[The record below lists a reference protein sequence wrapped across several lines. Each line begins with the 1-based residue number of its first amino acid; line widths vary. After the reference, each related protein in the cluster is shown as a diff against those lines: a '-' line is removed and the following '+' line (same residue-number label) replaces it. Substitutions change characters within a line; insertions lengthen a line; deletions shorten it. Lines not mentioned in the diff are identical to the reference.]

1 MKHNI
6 LLFLLWLVT
15 SLPLIAQK
23 LYVPRNVSAAINK
36 GSRTEN
42 GLPGQNYW
50 QNQGKYDLNIQLDP
64 KTGTIRGEEKITYT
78 NNSPDTLDKLVFN
91 FVNNVH
97 KQGVFRN
104 TIPDE
109 DFITQGLHISE
120 LIIDGESYN
129 IDGKEWGTVAAIQ
142 LKKAVNPKREVYVLL
157 HWDYPLS
164 KKSDREGRIDSTT
177 FFVAYAYPRIA
188 VYDDYNGW
196 DMLQHNG
203 QVEFYNDFND
213 YDLKVSVPN
222 NYVVWATGELQ
233 NPNEVLQAPIV
244 ERLKQ
249 SMQREEIVKIASR
262 QEMASGKVTKQ
273 NNWNQWRFTAQHIPD
288 VAFAVSNHYEWD
300 ASSTVVDPKTTR
312 RASTQAAYGP
322 DAEDYPNSVKWNN
335 YTLNWYSTIWP
346 AIPYPYSK
354 MTVFQG
360 FSAMEY
366 PMMVNDISI
375 SDPHNA
381 MRVQNHEIAHTY
393 FPFYMGIN
401 ETRYAF
407 MDEGWATISEYMIGK
422 SLYGK
427 EKADSIFKA
436 YRVKD
441 YIKDPSAE
449 QDQPII
455 SQSSQVS
462 GSAYRTNA
470 YSKSSLALLALQDL
484 LGQEAFKSAFQ
495 KYVEIWNGKH
505 PTPWDYF
512 YCINTATEQSLNW
525 FWNNWY
531 FSNNYIDLKVK
542 DIKGNS
548 TTISNTGGF
557 AIPFDVVIHYTDGSQ
572 SKKHYTPEVWQSN
585 QTEITLPINSG
596 KEVAAVELDN
606 GVFMDATPND
616 NFQQIKIV
624 IAAQRSRDD
633 E

>member
-1 MKHNI
+1 MKKNI
-6 LLFLLWLVT
+6 LLLLLWLVST
-15 SLPLIAQK
+15 CPLIAQD
-23 LYVPRNVSAAINK
+23 LYIPRNIRAAINK
-36 GSRTEN
+36 KSRTEN
-42 GLPGQNYW
+42 GLPGQHYW
-50 QNQGKYDLNIQLDP
+50 QNHGKYDLNIQLDP
-64 KTGTIRGEEKITYT
+64 KTGIIHGEEKIIYS
-78 NNSPDTLDKLVFN
+78 NNSPDTLNKLVFN

-97 KQGVFRN
+97 KQGAFRN
-104 TIPDE
+104 TIPE
-109 DFITQGLHISE
+109 EGFVTRGLQISK
-120 LIIDGESYN
+120 LVIDSEIYD
-129 IDGKEWGTVAAIQ
+129 IDGKEWGTVATIQ
-142 LKKAVNPKREVYVLL
+142 LKKVLRPDSKVHISL
-157 HWDYPLS
+157 HWSYPLS

-177 FFVAYAYPRIA
+177 FFIAYAYPRIA

-213 YDLKVSVPN
+213 YDLKVTVPN
-222 NYVVWATGELQ
+222 NYVVWATGEFQ
-233 NPNEVLQAPIV
+233 NPDEVLQPTIA

-249 SMQREEIVKIASR
+249 SMQNEHVIKVASREEMAAGKIT
-262 QEMASGKVTKQ
+262 QQ
-273 NNWNQWRFTAQHIPD
+273 NNWNQWRFTARHIPD

-300 ASSTVVDPKTTR
+300 ASSTVVDTKTAR

-335 YTLNWYSTIWP
+335 YTLNWYSTVWP
-346 AIPYPYSK
+346 AISYPYSK
-354 MTVFQG
+354 MTIFQG
-360 FSAMEY
+360 FSAMEF

-375 SDPHNA
+375 PDPYNA

-422 SLYGK
+422 SLYGA
-427 EKADSIFKA
+427 EKADSIFKI

-470 YSKSSLALLALQDL
+470 YSKSSLALIALQDL
-484 LGQEAFKSAFQ
+484 LGKEKFKIAFQ

-505 PTPWDYF
+505 PNPWDYF
-512 YCINTATEQSLNW
+512 YCINAAMEQSLNW

-531 FSNNYIDLKVK
+531 FSNNYIDLK
-542 DIKGNS
+542 IKGIREKSLVIEN
-548 TTISNTGGF
+548 IGGF
-557 AIPFDVVIHYTDGSQ
+557 AIPFDLVIHYVDGSQ
-572 SKKHYTPEVWQSN
+572 SRQHHSPKIWQSSPN
-585 QTEITLPINSG
+585 NITLSISG
-596 KEVAAVELDN
+596 EKKIAAVELDN
-606 GVFMDATPND
+606 GIFMDATPAD
-616 NFQQIKIV
+616 NFQQIEGVTATKH
-624 IAAQRSRDD
+624 
-633 E
+633 